1 MSNPN
6 FFSDPGTISTLSAT
20 LASSITST
28 ATNITLVDASNFPTK
43 GKIQIG
49 TGINAEIIIY
59 NGKTNNILNNCYRA
73 NPLLHSPP
81 AIVILLARDSEAPTG
96 TSQVHSGWYK
106 ERGASDKTLRVSD
119 SNLMMPGAI
128 RFNEKTNIFQGFN
141 GTGWVTFNAEKGA
154 TGPSGSNA
162 SQLFNFVNLPP
173 GISGA
178 GIGQV
183 YKESGETA
191 VYLRSIQSGT
201 YDLTSSVTGVP
212 AIQISNDTNYITLTP
227 QPRPYVWDFTSINLI
242 NDLKGEVNGKLKAFG
257 QVSRWKVKTGKTV
270 QKGYAVRVTLDSIN
284 TQLTIEPYTYTTLSD
299 FVNSSQ
305 EGLGFLGIALE
316 DKSSGQSC
324 EVCTEG
330 VTTAI
335 LGINS
340 PFTTLNT
347 TDGVGHY
354 GFVSKDGKI
363 FIPHPLTSITIAP
376 VAGYWLQ
383 KGEIGYDNFGLFYV
397 KGSLAI

>member
-6 FFSDPGTISTLSAT
+6 FFSDPGTTSTLSAT

-28 ATNITLVDASNFPTK
+28 ATNITLVDASNFPSK

-49 TGINAEIIIY
+49 TEIIIY
-59 NGKTNNILNNCYRA
+59 NGKTNNTLNNCYRA
-73 NPLLHSPP
+73 NSSAHTAP
-81 AIVILLARDSEAPTG
+81 AIVILVARDSEAPIG
-96 TSQVHSGWYK
+96 SSQVHSGWYK
-106 ERGASDKTLRVSD
+106 ERGAGEKTLRVSD

-128 RFNEKTNIFQGFN
+128 RFNEKTTVFQGFN
-141 GTGWVTFNAEKGA
+141 GTEWVTFNAEKGA
-154 TGPSGSNA
+154 TGEPGSNA
-162 SQLFNFVNLPP
+162 SELFNFVNLPP
-173 GISGA
+173 GIA
-178 GIGQV
+178 ETGIGQV
-183 YKESGETA
+183 YQSSDETT
-191 VYLRSIQSGT
+191 VNLRSIQSGT
-201 YDLTSSVTGVP
+201 YDLTSSITGVQ
-212 AIQISNDTNYITLTP
+212 AIQIANDSNYITLTP
-227 QPRPYVWDFTSINLI
+227 QPRPYVWDFTSVNLI
-242 NDLKGEVNGKLKAFG
+242 NDLKGDVNGKLKAFG
-257 QVSRWKVKTGKTV
+257 QVSRWTVKTGKTI
-270 QKGYAVRVTLDSIN
+270 QKGYAVRLTLDSVD
-284 TQLTIEPYTYTTLSD
+284 TKLTIEPYTYTTLSD

-316 DKSSGQSC
+316 NKTGGQSC

-335 LGINS
+335 LGNNP

-383 KGEIGYDNFGLFYV
+383 KGEIGYDNLGLFYV